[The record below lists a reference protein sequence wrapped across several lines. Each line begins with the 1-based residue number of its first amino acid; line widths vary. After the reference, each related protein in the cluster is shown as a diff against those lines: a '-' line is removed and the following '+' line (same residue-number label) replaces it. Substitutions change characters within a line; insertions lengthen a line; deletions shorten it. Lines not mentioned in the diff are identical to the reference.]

1 MKFTDGFWVVKP
13 EFTANYVQE
22 IYTAKEEN
30 DTLYLYAPYKRIQN
44 RGNTL
49 NIGLMKIA
57 ASTPMEDVLRI
68 KLTGHGGKY
77 KKAPEFE
84 VAEHPAKAAISITDS
99 GASIASGALKL
110 SVDFSSPM
118 LNFTANDQPLT
129 GSKYKDLA
137 QMTRNDGA
145 RFISS
150 SLSLDVGETV
160 YGFGERFTAL
170 IKNGQSIDI
179 WNEDG
184 GTSSEISYKSIPF
197 YFTNRGYGVFVN
209 HPGKVSFEVASEKVE
224 SVQFS
229 VQDET
234 LEYFIIYGP
243 TPKDILSK
251 YTALTG
257 RVPLLPK
264 WSYGLWLTTS
274 FTTNYDEKTVNSF
287 VDGMEER
294 NLPLSVFH
302 FDTFWMEAFEWCSFM
317 WDKNMFPDPKG
328 MIERLHAKG
337 LKICLWINPYIAEK
351 SPLFQEGMDLGY
363 LLKNSDGDVWQCDQW
378 QAGMGLVD
386 FTNPEGVNWF
396 QSKLKALLDMGVDC
410 FKTDFGERIPV
421 NVRYHNGADPQK
433 MHNYYTQLYNQ
444 SVFELLKREK
454 GEGRAILFARSATVG
469 GQQFPVHWGGDST
482 SQFVSMAESLRG
494 GLSLMDSGFALW
506 SHDIG
511 GFEDEGSA
519 SVYKRWVQFGMLS
532 SHSRLHGSD
541 SYRVPWNYDEEACD
555 VLRFYTKLKY
565 RLMPYLY
572 SKSVEAHLT
581 GIPVMRPMHIEF
593 HDDPACEY
601 LDRQYMLGDSLLV
614 APVFKESGEVSF
626 YLPKGRWTEL
636 LTGNVL
642 EGERWYQKQYGYF
655 ELPLFVRE
663 GYFLPMGIEENNPEY
678 DYGDGTMVHLYHP
691 KHEMSCSVY
700 NESIEPEIVV
710 TVKPQGDSY
719 DFSCKKKKNIEIIVH
734 TSRKL
739 RSFSS
744 GCNCGE
750 VEGGIRIVA
759 LEETF
764 SVTLSK

>member
-13 EFTANYVQE
+13 EFTANYVQD
-22 IYTAKEEN
+22 IYTAREEN
-30 DTLYLYAPYKRIQN
+30 DTLYIYAPYKKVQN

-57 ASTPMEDVLRI
+57 ASAPMEDVL
-68 KLTGHGGKY
+68 KVTLTAHGGKY
-77 KKAPEFE
+77 KKAPDFKVSEDP
-84 VAEHPAKAAISITDS
+84 VKPLISIDERS
-99 GASIASGALKL
+99 ASISSGALKL
-110 SVDFSSPM
+110 SVDYGSPV
-118 LNFTANDQPLT
+118 LT
-129 GSKYKDLA
+129 YTVGDKLLTSGKYKDLS
-137 QMTRNDGA
+137 QMTHRDGR
-145 RFISS
+145 RFIVS

-160 YGFGERFTAL
+160 YGFGERFTAFV
-170 IKNGQSIDI
+170 KNGQSIDI

-197 YFTNRGYGVFVN
+197 YFTNQGYGVFVN

-229 VQDET
+229 VQDEKI
-234 LEYFIIYGP
+234 EYYIIYGP
-243 TPKDILSK
+243 TPKDILQK

-274 FTTNYDEKTVNSF
+274 FTTNYDEATVNSF
-287 VDGMEER
+287 VDGMEKR
-294 NLPLSVFH
+294 GLPLSVFH
-302 FDTFWMEAFEWCSFM
+302 FDTFWMEAFEWCSFI

-351 SPLFQEGMDLGY
+351 SPLFQEGMNFGY
-363 LLKNSDGDVWQCDQW
+363 LLKNSEGDVWQWDLW
-378 QAGMGLVD
+378 QAGMALVD
-386 FTNPEGVNWF
+386 FTNPDAVAWYK
-396 QSKLKALLDMGVDC
+396 SKLKALLDMGVDC

-421 NVRYHNGADPQK
+421 NVQYHNGADTLK

-444 SVFELLKREK
+444 TVFELLKQEK
-454 GEGRAILFARSATVG
+454 GEGQAILFARSATVG

-532 SHSRLHGSD
+532 SHSRLHGSN
-541 SYRVPWNYDEEACD
+541 SYRVPWNYDDEACD
-555 VLRFYTKLKY
+555 VLRFFTKLKY
-565 RLMPYLY
+565 RLMPYIY

-581 GIPVMRPMHIEF
+581 GLPVMRPMHIEF
-593 HDDPACEY
+593 PDDPACEY
-601 LDRQYMLGDSLLV
+601 LDRQYMLGDSLLI
-614 APVFKESGEVSF
+614 APIFNESGEVSF
-626 YLPKGRWTEL
+626 YLPKGKWTEL
-636 LTGNVL
+636 LTGKVV
-642 EGERWYQKQYGYF
+642 EGGSWFRNQYGYF

-663 GYFLPMGIEENNPEY
+663 GYFLPMGTEENTPEY
-678 DYGDGTMVHLYHP
+678 DYAKDTVVHLYHP
-691 KHEMSCSVY
+691 DRETTCNVY
-700 NESIEPEIVV
+700 NESVKQELEI
-710 TVKPQGDSY
+710 TVKPNTDGY
-719 DFSCKKKKNIEIIVH
+719 EFNCLINPGVEVILHTEKKLISCTN
-734 TSRKL
+734 
-739 RSFSS
+739 
-744 GCNCGE
+744 GCVCEE
-750 VEGGIRIVA
+750 VEDGIRIVP
-759 LEETF
+759 LESTF
-764 SVTLSK
+764 TVTVK

>member
-13 EFTANYVQE
+13 EFSANYVQE
-22 IYTAKEEN
+22 IYTAKKEK
-30 DTLYLYAPYKRIQN
+30 DTLYLYAPYKKIQT

-49 NIGLMKIA
+49 NIGLMTIEA
-57 ASTPMEDVLRI
+57 GAPMEDVLRV
-68 KLTGHGGKY
+68 KLTAHGGKY
-77 KKAPEFE
+77 RKAPEFE
-84 VAEHPAKAAISITDS
+84 VMESQVKPEIVVDENGAFIS
-99 GASIASGALKL
+99 SGALKL
-110 SVDFSSPM
+110 SVDFKSPNI
-118 LNFTANDQPLT
+118 NFLANDKVLT
-129 GSKYKDLA
+129 GSKYKDIS
-137 QMTRNDGA
+137 QMTKQDGT
-145 RFISS
+145 RFVLS
-150 SLSLDVGETV
+150 SLSLDVGELV
-160 YGFGERFTAL
+160 YGFGERFTHFV
-170 IKNGQSIDI
+170 KNGQSIDT

-197 YFTNRGYGVFVN
+197 YFTNKGYGVFVN
-209 HPGKVSFEVASEKVE
+209 HPGKVSFEVGSEKVE

-229 VQDET
+229 VQDESI
-234 LEYFIIYGP
+234 EYYLIYGP
-243 TPKDILSK
+243 TPKEIIRK

-274 FTTNYDEKTVNSF
+274 FTTNYDEATVNSF

-294 NLPLSVFH
+294 GLPLSVFH
-302 FDTFWMEAFEWCSFM
+302 FDTFWMDAFEWCSFI
-317 WDKNMFPDPKG
+317 WDKNMFPDPEG
-328 MIERLHAKG
+328 MIERLHARG
-337 LKICLWINPYIAEK
+337 LKICVWINPYIGEK
-351 SPLFQEGMDLGY
+351 SPLFKEGMELGY
-363 LLKNSDGDVWQCDQW
+363 LLKNLEGDVWQCDMW
-378 QAGMGLVD
+378 QAGMAIVD
-386 FTNPEGVNWF
+386 FTNPEATAWF

-421 NVRYHNGADPQK
+421 NVKYYNGADPEK

-444 SVFELLKREK
+444 SVFDLLKQEK
-454 GEGRAILFARSATVG
+454 GEGQAILFARSATAG

-541 SYRVPWNYDEEACD
+541 SYRVPWNYDDEACD
-555 VLRFYTKLKY
+555 VLRFFTKLKY

-581 GIPVMRPMHIEF
+581 GTPVMRPMHMEF
-593 HDDPACEY
+593 PEELACEY

-614 APVFKESGEVSF
+614 APVFTESGEVSF

-636 LTGNVL
+636 LTGKVW
-642 EGERWYQKQYGYF
+642 EGEKWYHKEYGYF

-663 GYFLPMGIEENNPEY
+663 GHFLPMGDVEHTPEY
-678 DYGDGTMVHLYHP
+678 DYCNNTILHLYES
-691 KHEMSCSVY
+691 KGESSCAVY
-700 NESIEPEIVV
+700 NEAISPEIE
-710 TVKPQGDSY
+710 VKVISKEDGLEMECHY
-719 DFSCKKKKNIEIIVH
+719 EKKIEILLH
-734 TSRKL
+734 TDKKL
-739 RSFSS
+739 KSYSS
-744 GCNCGE
+744 GCSCE
-750 VEGGIRIVA
+750 QVEGGIRIVPSS
-759 LEETF
+759 EKF
-764 SVTLSK
+764 SVAF

>member
-13 EFTANYVQE
+13 EFTANYVQD

-49 NIGLMKIA
+49 NVGLMTIA

-68 KLTGHGGKY
+68 KLTAHGGKY
-77 KKAPEFE
+77 KKEPEFE
-84 VAEHPAKAAISITDS
+84 VVEFPTKPVIKMTDS

-110 SVDFSSPM
+110 SVDFGSPV
-118 LNFTANDQPLT
+118 LNFTAKEKPLT
-129 GSKYKDLA
+129 SSKYKDLA
-137 QMTRNDGA
+137 QMTRKDGT
-145 RFISS
+145 RFLVS

-160 YGFGERFTAL
+160 YGFGERFTSL
-170 IKNGQSIDI
+170 VKNGQSIVT

-184 GTSSEISYKSIPF
+184 GTASEISYKSIPF
-197 YFTNRGYGVFVN
+197 YYTNQGYGVFVN

-229 VQDET
+229 IQDET
-234 LEYFIIYGP
+234 IEYFIIYGP

-274 FTTNYDEKTVNSF
+274 FTTNYDEATVNSF
-287 VDGMEER
+287 VDGMEKR
-294 NLPLSVFH
+294 GLPLSVFH
-302 FDTFWMEAFEWCSFM
+302 FDTFWMEAFEWCSFI
-317 WDKNMFPDPKG
+317 WDRNMFPDPKG

-351 SPLFQEGMDLGY
+351 SPLFKEAMDLGY
-363 LLKNSDGDVWQCDQW
+363 LLKNLEGDVWQWDMW
-378 QAGMGLVD
+378 QAGMGLID
-386 FTNPEGVNWF
+386 FTNPDAANWF
-396 QSKLKALLDMGVDC
+396 QSKLKVLLDMGVDC

-421 NVRYHNGADPQK
+421 DVQYHNGADTQK
-433 MHNYYTQLYNQ
+433 MHNYYTYLYNEC
-444 SVFELLKREK
+444 VFELLKREK
-454 GEGRAILFARSATVG
+454 GEGQAILFARSATVG

-494 GLSLMDSGFALW
+494 GLSLMDSGFGLW

-511 GFEDEGSA
+511 GFEDDGSA

-555 VLRFYTKLKY
+555 VLRFFTKLKY

-572 SKSVEAHLT
+572 SKSVEAHLN
-581 GIPVMRPMHIEF
+581 GIPVMRPMHLEF

-614 APVFKESGEVSF
+614 APVFNESGEASF

-636 LTGNVL
+636 LTGNVF
-642 EGERWYQKQYGYF
+642 EGEKWYRRQYGYF

-663 GYFLPMGIEENNPEY
+663 GYFLPMGTQENTPEY
-678 DYGDGTMVHLYHP
+678 DYAEGTQIHLYQP
-691 KHEMSCSVY
+691 KQEMSCFVY
-700 NESIEPEIVV
+700 NEREVPEIII
-710 TVKPQGDSY
+710 TVKPVENRYEFSY
-719 DFSCKKKKNIEIIVH
+719 ISKSNGKIILHTDKK
-734 TSRKL
+734 L
-739 RSFSS
+739 GSFSS
-744 GCNCGE
+744 GCTCE
-750 VEGGIRIVA
+750 MIEDGIQIIA
-759 LEETF
+759 LESTF
-764 SVTLSK
+764 TVTLSE